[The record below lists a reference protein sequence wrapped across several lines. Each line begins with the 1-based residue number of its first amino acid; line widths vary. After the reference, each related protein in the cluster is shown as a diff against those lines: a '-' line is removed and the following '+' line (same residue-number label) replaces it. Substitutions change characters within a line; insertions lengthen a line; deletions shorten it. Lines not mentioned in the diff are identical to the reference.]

1 MKSLPHFFI
10 ALAAVLLT
18 HTAAAQNQLEPAK
31 GNQAATKPKAADV
44 KVVDV
49 PGLPRVL
56 LIGDSISY
64 GYQPFVTAKLKGK
77 ANIHHPPEN
86 CGHTGRGL
94 AYLDKWLAGEH
105 WDVIHFNFGL
115 HDLKYLDEKGNYV
128 TPDKGKQVT
137 PPEIY
142 RQQLTEVTKRLQ
154 ATGAKLVFATTTP
167 VPPGARGRVAGDEI
181 VYNKIAR
188 EVMQALNV
196 PVDDLGAYVAEQQKK
211 LPPYPVSERAKARD
225 LARSPR
231 PGEIQNPFDV
241 HFTPEGYKQLADLVV
256 ASVEKVLPASH

>member
-18 HTAAAQNQLEPAK
+18 HTATAQNQLEPAK
-31 GNQAATKPKAADV
+31 GNQAAPKPKAADV

-64 GYQPFVTAKLKGK
+64 GYQPFVMTKLKGK

-86 CGHTGRGL
+86 CGDTGRGL
-94 AYLDKWLAGEH
+94 KYLDKWLAGEH

-142 RQQLTEVTKRLQ
+142 RQQLTEVTKRLK

-167 VPPGARGRVAGDEI
+167 VPPGARGRVAGDEV
-181 VYNKIAR
+181 VYNQIAR
-188 EVMQALNV
+188 EVMKELDV

-211 LPPYPVSERAKARD
+211 LPPHPESEKPAPHTRP
-225 LARSPR
+225 LALR
-231 PGEIQNPFDV
+231 PGEIQQPFDV
-241 HFTPEGYKQLADLVV
+241 HFTPAGYDQLANLVV
-256 ASVEKVLPASH
+256 ASIGKVLPAVH